1 MQISIELSLYP
12 LAHTQYKSEKVSAQ
26 AIMGKASM
34 TDVVQAVN
42 DAEMTLQTVI
52 AVRDKIIDAYQR
64 IMQMAKST
72 QGTNKK
78 NSINDL
84 SSPPIREAATAAS
97 RQSGV
102 SISRIQPEAD
112 NKVTFWID
120 KAGTQAIMNWLVL
133 LKTQYGY
140 NPSKV
145 TIQKNTGEESLRGQ
159 FEFEGDIS

>member
-1 MQISIELSLYP
+1 MMKIWNNLTSREQISLMVLALFMGLFLAYVLLVMPLFEKREQSLIA
-12 LAHTQYKSEKVSAQ
+12 LNDEKA
-26 AIMGKASM
+26 
-34 TDVVQAVN
+34 
-42 DAEMTLQTVI
+42 
-52 AVRDKIIDAYQR
+52 RYQR

-72 QGTNKK
+72 QGTSEK

-102 SISRIQPEAD
+102 AISRIQPEAD